1 MATNPLQQFFRQPKI
16 FISLPSH
23 GVYYKPGVIQGDVEN
38 MPMFGMTGMDEIMVK
53 TPDALLSGESTARVI
68 ESCCSFIKNSWEI
81 NSLDIDTI
89 LTAIRIATYGNT
101 LSVDHTC
108 KSCSA
113 QNEYDLDLNRII
125 EHFAQCKYDN
135 KIVLKE
141 LTIMLK
147 PLTYRQSTEFSLKN
161 FQLQQQLNQASRI
174 EDEKERAESITRLF
188 KELAYLQNE
197 VYTENIESVDIG
209 SAVVDQR
216 NFIREWIE
224 NCDKEMID
232 EIKKHIQL
240 NQEQWTSPKYHVVC
254 NECSAETDIIVDLDL
269 STFFANA

>member
-38 MPMFGMTGMDEIMVK
+38 IPVFGMTGMDEILVK
-53 TPDALLSGESTARVI
+53 TPDALLSGESTVRVI
-68 ESCCSFIKNSWEI
+68 ESCCSFIKNAWEV
-81 NSLDIDTI
+81 NSLDIDSI

-101 LSVDHTC
+101 LSVNHIC
-108 KSCSA
+108 KNCSA

-135 KIVLKE
+135 KIVLKD

-147 PLTYRQSTEFSLKN
+147 PLTYRQSTDFSLRN
-161 FQLQQQLNQASRI
+161 FQLQQQLTQASRV
-174 EDEKERAESITRLF
+174 EDEKERVDAITNLF
-188 KELAYLQNE
+188 KDLAYLQND
-197 VYTENIESVDIG
+197 VYAENIESVDTG
-209 SAVVDQR
+209 AVVVDQR
-216 NFIREWIE
+216 EFIKEWIE
-224 NCDKEMID
+224 NCDKDTID
-232 EIKKHIQL
+232 QIKKHIQA
-240 NQEQWTSPKYHVVC
+240 NQELWTSPKYQIKC
-254 NECSAETDIIVDLDL
+254 NECSTESDISVDLDL